1 MHLKFKTAF
10 RKNCLKQSQ
19 FTIYEHSHPLKILV
33 LTAFPREA
41 SDFLEALRAK
51 GSLIPHPVQGVGTCL
66 RQALVEDDIFFAH
79 TGLGTEDT
87 AISVTALLLQI
98 EPDVVLM
105 CGTAGGTNPE
115 FKVGDLVIGT
125 EVIHIDLHSIHEVLR
140 DTPFAEC
147 LVNPNTSVALEVSWP
162 ADSSLLE
169 LCRNVSLPGIHLSK
183 IFTSNTFPSPHH
195 VFELIT
201 SLGGG
206 AIEMESSGVCRAV
219 QRLGGIPAISVR
231 AISNLLDEKGADR
244 GTPAGGMEMCS
255 KKLSDFLMAALS
267 QILENKKYFAS
278 AVDTETAE
286 LIRRHDLA
294 AHPEGGFYR
303 QTHRSTNKVGVG
315 DRMRAAGTSILFL
328 LRKGD
333 YSAWHTVDADETW
346 YFHEGSPLEI
356 SVIDPSTN
364 ALQTIRLGGPDG
376 LLQYTVPRG
385 HIFAAES
392 SGDYSLTGCAVS
404 PGFEF
409 SGFRLTLRAEIATRL
424 SENIPQ
430 LERAMRL
437 VRDVPVESAVA
448 TAAGFSTD
456 FRGHHRV

>member
-1 MHLKFKTAF
+1 M
-10 RKNCLKQSQ
+10 
-19 FTIYEHSHPLKILV
+19 KILI

-41 SDFLEALRAK
+41 SDFLVALEAK
-51 GSLIPHPVQGVGTCL
+51 GPLIPHQVKGVGTCL

-79 TGLGTEDT
+79 TGLGTEDA

-98 EPDVVLM
+98 KPDVILM
-105 CGTAGGTNPE
+105 CGTAGGTNPA

-125 EVIHIDLHSIHEVLR
+125 EVLHIDLHSIHDVLK

-147 LVNPNTSVALEVSWP
+147 LINPNTSVALEISWP
-162 ADSSLLE
+162 ADPRLLK
-169 LCRNVSLPGIHLSK
+169 LCGEVALPGVRLEK
-183 IFTSNTFPSPHH
+183 IFTSNTFPSPPH

-231 AISNLLDEKGADR
+231 AITNLLDEKGADR
-244 GTPAGGMEMCS
+244 GTPIGGMATCT
-255 KKLSDFLMAALS
+255 KQLSDFLMVALS
-267 QILENKKYFAS
+267 RILENKKRFAS
-278 AVDTETAE
+278 SVDAEIAE
-286 LIRRHDLA
+286 LVSRHALA
-294 AHPEGGFYR
+294 VHPEGGFYR
-303 QTHRSTNKVGVG
+303 QTHRSTSEVGVG

-346 YFHEGSPLEI
+346 YFHEGSPLAI

-364 ALQTIRLGGPDG
+364 DLQIIRLGGPDG

-392 SGDYSLTGCAVS
+392 SGDYSFTGCAVS

-409 SGFRLTLRAEIATRL
+409 SGFRLTPRAEIAARL
-424 SENIPQ
+424 SENTAH
-430 LERAMRL
+430 LEKAMRL
-437 VRDVPVESAVA
+437 VRDVPLESAVA
-448 TAAGFSTD
+448 TAEGFAMVSTIS
-456 FRGHHRV
+456 GVVGAQNAVAETNVSITMV